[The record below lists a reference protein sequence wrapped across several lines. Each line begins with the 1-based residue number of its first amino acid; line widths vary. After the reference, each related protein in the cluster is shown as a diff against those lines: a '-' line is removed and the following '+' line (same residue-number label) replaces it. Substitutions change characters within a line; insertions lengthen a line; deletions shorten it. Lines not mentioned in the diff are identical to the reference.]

1 MRKLIKIS
9 VFPVALLGFL
19 WLALFSAS
27 IYTYASLTSEAV
39 VAELRF
45 EPLADQEY
53 LARLRSGDFCEER
66 NFRVLGDQWRID
78 AEFLKWKYWALA
90 LGLDSQYRLDRL
102 EGRYRA
108 VGQQNTLPTLSHDLK
123 KEAIVDVGGVSE
135 SLGLFNFLT
144 DASYGSSTYQD
155 IETDQVFYVYRT
167 QTGLITRSEEK
178 AEPRVVET
186 GLVVEIT
193 RACGAEP
200 GYWQRFSVWLNDQ
213 FVGTVPRAPQ
223 NRDY

>member
-1 MRKLIKIS
+1 MRKLIKVS

-19 WLALFSAS
+19 WVALFSAS
-27 IYTYASLTSEAV
+27 IYTYSSLTSEAV

-45 EPLADQEY
+45 EPLAEREY

-108 VGQQNTLPTLSHDLK
+108 VGQQNSLPTLSHDLK
-123 KEAIVDVGGVSE
+123 KGTVVDVGGVSE
-135 SLGLFNFLT
+135 SLGLLNFLT

-178 AEPRVVET
+178 AEPRVGET
-186 GLVVEIT
+186 GLIVEIT
-193 RACGAEP
+193 RACGGEP
-200 GYWQRFSVWLNDQ
+200 GYWKRFSVWLNDQ
-213 FVGTVPRAPQ
+213 FAGTVPWVPQ
-223 NRDY
+223 NRA